1 MTGETMTLD
10 RMFENFVREKQ
21 YISNCTPCTIKFFR
35 QSYKTF
41 RRIVTDEEISR
52 QTITDFVVRARQQ
65 GMSAGCLNSYSKGIN
80 SFLEWLHQNEI
91 TKERLKIKP
100 LKQEK
105 KVLRSFT
112 DEELRRVLTFKPKT
126 FSERRIHVLTLT
138 LIDTGGRIDEFLS
151 LTRKQ
156 LDFESLIIK
165 VRGKGNKERLIP
177 MSLELRRV
185 LFRYLKT
192 HDFDLV
198 FPAKNGV
205 KMNYQNS
212 YRDFTNLQKQLF
224 IAPIG
229 FHALRRTYAKN
240 YLKRG
245 GNLLYLKAILGHE
258 RLETT
263 ETYVEVETDA
273 LQETHSRTSLLTILK

>member
-1 MTGETMTLD
+1 MLD
-10 RMFENFVREKQ
+10 RLFESFIREKQ
-21 YISNCTPCTIKFFR
+21 YISNCTPCTIKHFR

-41 RRIVTDEEISR
+41 RRIVTEEEITR
-52 QTITDFVVRARQQ
+52 QTTTDFVVIARQQ
-65 GMSAGCLNSYSKGIN
+65 GMSVGCLNSYIKSIN
-80 SFLEWLHQNEI
+80 SFLEWLHLNEI
-91 TKERLKIKP
+91 TEERLKIKL

-112 DEELRRVLTFKPKT
+112 DDELRRVLNVKPKS

-151 LTRKQ
+151 LTRRQ
-156 LDFESLIIK
+156 IDFDSLIIK
-165 VRGKGNKERLIP
+165 VKGKGNKERLIP
-177 MSLELRRV
+177 ISLELRRV

-198 FPAKNGV
+198 FPTKNGG

-212 YRDFTNLQKQLF
+212 YRDFTDLQKRLN
-224 IAPIG
+224 ITPIG

-240 YLKRG
+240 YLRRG

-263 ETYVEVETDA
+263 ETYIEVETEA
-273 LQETHSRTSLLTILK
+273 LQETHSRTSLLTCLK